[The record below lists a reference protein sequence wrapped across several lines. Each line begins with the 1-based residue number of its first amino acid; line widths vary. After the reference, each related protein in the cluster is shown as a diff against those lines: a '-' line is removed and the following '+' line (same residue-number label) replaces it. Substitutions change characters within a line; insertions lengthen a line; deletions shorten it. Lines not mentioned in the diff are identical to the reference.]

1 MPIQEVF
8 MDFDDEDNAII
19 SVKGVAGKSC
29 KDLTREL
36 ENALGT
42 VTDDKLTED
51 YHKTAVKQGKQ
62 VFQK

>member
-8 MDFDDEDNAII
+8 LDFNEEDEAVI

-29 KDLTREL
+29 KDITREL
-36 ENALGT
+36 ENALGA
-42 VTDDKLTED
+42 VKDEKLTED
-51 YHKTAVKQGKQ
+51 YHKTSAKQGKQ